1 MTFNNICKLS
11 DEQFT
16 LEEKYVLGIAQP
28 DEYTECIIKALTI
41 AMTKRIG
48 YATQL
53 AEIHPELAHAVN
65 CLLNGNLLEVYRQR
79 KERQKK
85 ALQELGY

>member
-1 MTFNNICKLS
+1 MTFETICKPAN
-11 DEQFT
+11 EQFT
-16 LEEKYVLGIAQP
+16 REEKYVLGIVRP

-41 AMTKRIG
+41 AMTEKMG

-65 CLLNGNLLEVYRQR
+65 CLLNGNLQEVYQQH

-85 ALQELGY
+85 ALEELGY